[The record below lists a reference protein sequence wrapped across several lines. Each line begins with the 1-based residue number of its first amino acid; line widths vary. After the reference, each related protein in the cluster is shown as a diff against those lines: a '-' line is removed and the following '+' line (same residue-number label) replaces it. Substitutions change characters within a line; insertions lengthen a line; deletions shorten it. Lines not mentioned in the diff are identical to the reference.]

1 MRTGRNFVSALLS
14 LFLPPVAVFLQV
26 GLGLHF
32 WINVLLVFLGFVP
45 AQLHAFWVIA
55 STTHDG
61 REHPEAMSRFLA
73 LLVAMFLPPVGVLMR
88 KGLGLAFLV
97 NLVLC
102 CVVWLPGVLH
112 ALWVA
117 CEDDT

>member
-1 MRTGRNFVSALLS
+1 MSTGRNFVSALLS
-14 LFLPPVAVFLQV
+14 FFVPPVAVFLQV
-26 GLGLHF
+26 GLGIHF
-32 WINVLLVFLGFVP
+32 WINLVLVFLFFFP

-55 STTHDG
+55 STDPGG
-61 REHPEAMSRFLA
+61 REDPEAMSKFLA
-73 LLVAMFLPPVGVLMR
+73 LVLATFLPPVGVLMR

-102 CVVWLPGVLH
+102 AFFWLPGILH

-117 CEDDT
+117 CEE